1 VVPVFNHGRTVQQ
14 VVREAKSRFPVIV
27 VNDGSTDETPNLLA
41 AETGIT
47 VVTFPSNRGKATALG
62 AGVDRARELGFT
74 HAITID
80 ADGQHSTAELDVFAA
95 ACRREPEAFIIG
107 VRDLKKEGAP
117 RERRFSN
124 AFSTFWFRFETGV
137 PLTDTQCGYRCYP
150 LKALERLH
158 VKAKRY
164 AYELEVMVLAA
175 WAGVPLVALPVTSD
189 YGSPTS
195 KRSHF
200 QPWRDTVQISRVHS
214 RLAMLAFCTPA
225 LLRQV
230 MARGE
235 LRDLPKRQRV
245 RTVLRHLFSEHTQ
258 TPGRLAAAV
267 GLGLFCGIAP
277 IWGWQMVVA
286 ALLAHQ
292 LRLNKAIAMG
302 ASNISFPLAAPFI
315 LAAGL
320 VLGHYLHTGLLIELA
335 AKDAARQ
342 IPVYIG
348 EWFVGSVVLAVLVG
362 ALGMLAAYIAA
373 RIWRGQPAAMKEPVA
388 AEPEGQTVT
397 GPLVRLHLF
406 LARHRATVLLL
417 LVLFAASS
425 ALLSRRLKLNEDF
438 TDMLPMSV
446 PAIAEQVE
454 ALKHV
459 RQADRLFVDV
469 QTTALEP
476 ERLTQAADQMHAALR
491 EIPELGDFRYN
502 IEATDM
508 REMFE
513 QLQAQLPVLLNSNE
527 LHELEG
533 RLQTPALEQRLAWM
547 KKGMSQPQ
555 GLMLKEVAQTD
566 PAGLGDVVSLRLRAL
581 QAGIGDAHIVDG
593 RITSADGRHVLI
605 SAVPGFRP
613 SELRRSAPLMSALL
627 GAARKVETQFP
638 AGSVRI
644 AVTGAHRVA
653 LDNATMIR
661 EDSTRTSVIATIAV
675 ALLMFAVFRRRWLAL
690 LGLAPTVFGLL
701 GALLAFHFTGDVV
714 SAIAIGCG
722 SILIGVT
729 VDYGIYVLYHMDD
742 SPPATRLQL
751 AQAVAQ
757 LAPALTFGALTT
769 MAAFFVMFL
778 SPVSGHRQL
787 GLFGVVGVALAALF
801 ALVVLPLFIPVG
813 ATGSGRKLPLTTVM
827 QRLFDWRDRRARMV
841 LPLLLL
847 FSGLCVAGV
856 ARLRFDG
863 DLARLNGV
871 TAETRHDD
879 DLVRE
884 VWGKALSLTT
894 VVVTGASRE
903 EALQKNEQVCA
914 VLRTLQEQR
923 AIDSF
928 SSIAPLFPSE
938 QTRRSNYRDWQAFWT
953 EERRSD
959 LGHSLASAAGS
970 LGFRANAFDPF
981 LERLAS
987 PAPPPDSLAGAASSL
1002 DRLLSEYWSEKNGS
1016 VSICTLVKAP
1026 DRRSF
1031 LRLREAVLKETPGAL
1046 LLNKAALTDEIARV
1060 SKNVLPVFGV
1070 LVAVLNA
1077 LLLFLLLGRL
1087 ELVLIT
1093 LLPMAAGVFWTLGTL
1108 GLLGLPIDMSN
1119 FIFVIFVIGVGGD
1132 YSLFM
1137 VMAEL
1142 EPLRGHT
1149 KRTASTGGAVTICAL
1164 TTLFGVGVLVLAR
1177 HPALFSVGLTALLGI
1192 SFSLLA
1198 TLFLVPPCMKWLSDR
1213 SRANVF
1219 PVWSSAFRR
1228 PRASE
1233 PPEGGTPNRVASGKQ
1248 TWVLRREAVR
1258 RLYRYQG
1265 PYVTQFVFWKMRTD
1279 PLFKAVE
1286 AAAPVRG
1293 RILDLGCGY
1302 GLVAHW
1308 LTLFAPER
1316 TVSGVDFDAD
1326 KIRVAQ
1332 ATARFNPRVAF
1343 ERRDILEWV
1352 EYPVCDCVL
1361 LCDVLH
1367 YFPRELKAE
1376 VLRKVFQALR
1386 PGGCLIVRDACAEET
1401 SRHGRVA
1408 WSEKWAVHFG
1418 QNKTR
1423 HGLHFENEKTHLAL
1437 LREAGFD
1444 RVEIRKDAGLGSN
1457 ALMVTMKAG
1466 SPIT

>member
-62 AGVDRARELGFT
+62 AGFDRARELGFT

-117 RERRFSN
+117 RERRLSN

-137 PLTDTQCGYRCYP
+137 VLADTQCGYRCYP

-175 WAGVPLVALPVTSD
+175 WAGMPLVALPVTSD
-189 YGSPTS
+189 YRAPTS
-195 KRSHF
+195 KLSHF
-200 QPWRDTVQISRVHS
+200 QPWRDTVQISRAHS

-225 LLRQV
+225 LLRRV
-230 MARGE
+230 MVRGE

-245 RTVLRHLFSEHTQ
+245 RTVLHHLFSEHTQ

-286 ALLAHQ
+286 ALLAHR
-292 LRLNKAIAMG
+292 LRLNKAIALS

-320 VLGHYLHTGLLIELA
+320 VLGHYLHTGLLIELSP
-335 AKDAARQ
+335 KDAARQ

-362 ALGMLAAYIAA
+362 ALGTLAAYLVA
-373 RIWRGQPAAMKEPVA
+373 RIWRGQPAAMKESSA
-388 AEPEGQTVT
+388 AGQGMQTMS

-406 LARHRATVLLL
+406 LARHRVAVLLL
-417 LVLFAASS
+417 MVLFAASS

-491 EIPELGDFRYN
+491 EIPELSGFRYN
-502 IEATDM
+502 IEAMDM
-508 REMFE
+508 QEMFE

-547 KKGMSQPQ
+547 KKTMSQPQ

-581 QAGIGDAHIVDG
+581 QAGIGDAYIVAG
-593 RITSADGRHVLI
+593 RITSADGRHILI

-613 SELRRSAPLMSALL
+613 SELRQSASLMSSVLS
-627 GAARKVETQFP
+627 AARRVETQFP

-644 AVTGAHRVA
+644 AITGAHRVA

-661 EDSTRTSVIATIAV
+661 EDTTRTSVIATVAV
-675 ALLMFAVFRRRWLAL
+675 ALLMCAAYRRRWLAL
-690 LGLAPTVFGLL
+690 LGLAPTVFGVL

-757 LAPALTFGALTT
+757 LAPTLTFGALTT
-769 MAAFFVMFL
+769 MAAFFAMFF

-787 GLFGVVGVALAALF
+787 GLFGAVGVGLAAVF

-813 ATGSGRKLPLTTVM
+813 AAGGGRRLPLTTVM
-827 QRLFDWRDRRARMV
+827 QRLFDWRDHRARVV

-856 ARLRFDG
+856 VRLRFEG

-871 TAETRHDD
+871 TAETRRDD
-879 DLVRE
+879 DLVRA

-938 QTRRSNYRDWQAFWT
+938 QTRRSNFRDWRAFWT
-953 EERRSD
+953 EERRGD
-959 LGHSLASAAGS
+959 LDHSLASVAGS
-970 LGFRANAFDPF
+970 LGFRANAFNPF
-981 LERLAS
+981 LERLAAT
-987 PAPPPDSLAGAASSL
+987 APPPDSLAGAASSL
-1002 DRLLSEYWSEKNGS
+1002 DRLLSDYWSERDGS
-1016 VSICTLVKAP
+1016 VSICTLVKAS
-1026 DRRSF
+1026 DRQSF
-1031 LRLREAVLKETPGAL
+1031 LRLREAVLKEMPGAL
-1046 LLNKAALTDEIARV
+1046 LLNKAALTDQIARIAK
-1060 SKNVLPVFGV
+1060 SALPVFGV

-1093 LLPMAAGVFWTLGTL
+1093 LLPMAAGVFWALGTL

-1119 FIFVIFVIGVGGD
+1119 FIFVIFVVGVGGD

-1142 EPLRGHT
+1142 EPLRGYT

-1198 TLFLVPPCMKWLSDR
+1198 TLFLVPPCMRWIGTR
-1213 SRANVF
+1213 SSCGN
-1219 PVWSSAFRR
+1219 S
-1228 PRASE
+1228 
-1233 PPEGGTPNRVASGKQ
+1233 
-1248 TWVLRREAVR
+1248 RRESALTSSKEKMSGLTSAAPGIPSLSSKRNEVS

-1265 PYVTQFVFWKMRTD
+1265 PYVTQFVFWKMKTD

-1286 AAAPVRG
+1286 DAVPQQA

-1302 GLVAHW
+1302 GIMAHW
-1308 LTLFAPER
+1308 LTLFEPER

-1332 ATARFNPRVAF
+1332 ATARFNPGVAF
-1343 ERRDILEWV
+1343 EQRDILEWP
-1352 EYPVCDCVL
+1352 EYPACDCVL

-1401 SRHGRVA
+1401 SRHNRVA
-1408 WSEKWAVHFG
+1408 WSEKWAVRFG

-1437 LREAGFD
+1437 LREAGFEQI
-1444 RVEIRKDAGLGSN
+1444 EIRKDAGLGSN
-1457 ALMVTMKAG
+1457 ALVIATR
-1466 SPIT
+1466 PVR

>member
-1 VVPVFNHGRTVQQ
+1 MVPVFNHGHTVQQ

-27 VNDGSTDETPNLLA
+27 VNDGSTDETPNILA

-47 VVTFPSNRGKATALG
+47 VVTFSSNQGKAAALG
-62 AGVDRARELGFT
+62 AGFDRAQELGFT

-80 ADGQHSTAELDVFAA
+80 ADGQHSTAELDAFAG

-117 RERRFSN
+117 CARRFSN
-124 AFSTFWFRFETGV
+124 AFSTFWFRWETGV

-150 LKALERLH
+150 LQVLERLH

-189 YGSPTS
+189 YGLPTS

-200 QPWRDTVQISRVHS
+200 QPWRDTIQISRAHS
-214 RLAMLAFCTPA
+214 RLSMLAFCTPA

-277 IWGWQMVVA
+277 IWGWQMVVT
-286 ALLAHQ
+286 ALLAHR
-292 LRLNKAIAMG
+292 LRLNKAIALS

-320 VLGHYLHTGLLIELA
+320 VLGHYLHTGLLIDLA
-335 AKDAARQ
+335 PKAAARQ

-362 ALGMLAAYIAA
+362 ALGMLAAYLAA
-373 RIWRGQPAAMKEPVA
+373 RIWRGRPAAMKGPPA
-388 AEPEGQTVT
+388 AGSEGQAVT

-406 LARHRATVLLL
+406 LARHRVAVLLL

-425 ALLSRRLKLNEDF
+425 ALLGQRLKLNEDF

-454 ALKHV
+454 ALKHI

-491 EIPELGDFRYN
+491 EIPELSDFRYN

-547 KKGMSQPQ
+547 KKAMSQPQ

-581 QAGIGDAHIVDG
+581 QAGIGDAHIVAG
-593 RITSADGRHVLI
+593 HITSANGRHVLI

-613 SELRRSAPLMSALL
+613 SELHQSAPLMSAVLS
-627 GAARKVETQFP
+627 AARKVETQFP

-644 AVTGAHRVA
+644 AITGAHRVA

-661 EDSTRTSVIATIAV
+661 EDSTRASVIATVAV
-675 ALLMFAVFRRRWLAL
+675 ALLMFAAYRRRWLAL
-690 LGLAPTVFGLL
+690 LGLAPTVFGVL

-729 VDYGIYVLYHMDD
+729 VDYGIYVLYHLDD
-742 SPPATRLQL
+742 SLSATRLQL

-769 MAAFFVMFL
+769 MAAFFVMFF

-787 GLFGVVGVALAALF
+787 GLFGVVGVALAAGF

-813 ATGSGRKLPLTTVM
+813 AAGGGRELPLTTVM
-827 QRLFDWRDRRARMV
+827 QHLFDWRDRRARVV

-856 ARLRFDG
+856 VRLRFEG

-871 TAETRHDD
+871 TAATRRDD

-938 QTRRSNYRDWQAFWT
+938 QTRQSNYRDWQKFWT

-970 LGFRANAFDPF
+970 LGFRTNAFDPF

-987 PAPPPDSLAGAASSL
+987 TIPPPDSLAGAASSL
-1002 DRLLSEYWSEKNGS
+1002 DRLLSDYWSEQDGN
-1016 VSICTLVKAP
+1016 VSICTLVKAS
-1026 DRRSF
+1026 DRQSF

-1046 LLNKAALTDEIARV
+1046 LLNKAVLTDEIARV
-1060 SKNVLPVFGV
+1060 AKSALPVFGV

-1142 EPLRGHT
+1142 EPLRGYT
-1149 KRTASTGGAVTICAL
+1149 KRTAATGGAVTICAL

-1198 TLFLVPPCMKWLSDR
+1198 TLFLVPPCMRWIGTR
-1213 SRANVF
+1213 SACGC
-1219 PVWSSAFRR
+1219 S
-1228 PRASE
+1228 
-1233 PPEGGTPNRVASGKQ
+1233 
-1248 TWVLRREAVR
+1248 RRESALTSLKEKMNGLTSAAARIPSLSSKRKEVS

-1265 PYVTQFVFWKMRTD
+1265 PYVTQFVYWKMKTD
-1279 PLFKAVE
+1279 PLFQAVE
-1286 AAAPVRG
+1286 AAAPTRG

-1302 GLVAHW
+1302 GIVAHW
-1308 LTLFAPER
+1308 LTIFAPER
-1316 TVSGVDFDAD
+1316 SVTGVDFDAD

-1332 ATARFNPRVAF
+1332 ATARFNPRVVF
-1343 ERRDILEWV
+1343 ERRDLLEWA
-1352 EYPVCDCVL
+1352 EQPACDCVL

-1367 YFPRELKAE
+1367 YFPHELKAD
-1376 VLRKVFQALR
+1376 VLRKAFQALR

-1408 WSEKWAVHFG
+1408 WSEKWAVRFG

-1423 HGLHFENEKTHLAL
+1423 HGLHFESEATHLAL
-1437 LREAGFD
+1437 LRQAGFD
-1444 RVEIRKDAGLGSN
+1444 RIETRPDAGLGSN
-1457 ALMVTMKAG
+1457 VLLLAIKPSNLDK
-1466 SPIT
+1466 